1 MTELWEPLDER
12 DARLSLGASGLLA
25 DFNRSGVL
33 TSAAVHVARRTAALA
48 GDHDERVLLA
58 TALAVRAVTQ
68 GSVGADLA
76 RVAEIDPD
84 LPWPAHDGWV
94 AAVDGSAL
102 LAHGVLR
109 HEHGLVYLDRYHR
122 LEVAVRDDLL
132 TRAAYP
138 SPPVD
143 QTRANDVLARIFPS
157 TEGPDSADYTEQR
170 AAARAAVAQWTTV
183 ITGGPGT
190 GKTTT
195 VAGLLAV
202 LHDQAR
208 SRGESLSVAVT
219 APTGK
224 AAARLQESIL
234 AELAGDDGS
243 RFTPDDHE
251 ALAGTQSM
259 TLHRLLGWVRDNN
272 TRFRHDRANR
282 LGHDVVI
289 VDESSM
295 VDLMLMAR
303 LLEAVRPDAR
313 LVLVGDPHQLT
324 SVGAG
329 AVLADVVKG
338 FAERPDSPVCA
349 LRTNHRYGPD
359 IAGLAE
365 ALRDGDGDRAVEVL
379 RRGSE
384 SVTFVEVDGSE
395 AAADALRAD
404 LLTTAHA
411 LRAAGLA
418 GDAEAALAA
427 LDEHRLI
434 CAHRDGPHGV
444 AHWNHQV
451 ERWLAEESGVDH
463 WPLWYAGRP
472 LLVTSNDY
480 GLGIYNGES
489 GAVVRRPDGVLR
501 GVINGSRGALDFAPS
516 RLADVETMH
525 ALTVHKSQGSQAQRI
540 TVLLPPEDSRLLT
553 RELFYTAVTRAQQS
567 VRVVGSEA
575 EVRAAVARQATRA
588 TGLAQRLTDPN

>member
-12 DARLSLGASGLLA
+12 DARLALGASGLLA
-25 DFNRSGVL
+25 DFNRAGVL
-33 TSAAVHVARRTAALA
+33 TAAAVHVARRAAALA
-48 GDHDERVLLA
+48 GDVDDRVLLA
-58 TALAVRAVTQ
+58 AALAVRSVTH

-76 RVAEIDPD
+76 RVGEIDPD
-84 LPWPAHDGWV
+84 LPWPSHDDWV
-94 AAVDGSAL
+94 AAVQGSAL
-102 LAHGVLR
+102 LAQGVLR

-122 LEVAVRDDLL
+122 LEVAVCADLL
-132 TRAAYP
+132 ARAAH
-138 SPPVD
+138 PPPTVD
-143 QTRANDVLARIFPS
+143 EGRVEEVLTRIFPS
-157 TEGPDSADYTEQR
+157 TQAPQDADYTEQR
-170 AAARAAVAQWTTV
+170 AAARAAVQQWTTV

-195 VAGLLAV
+195 VAGLLAI

-208 SRGESLSVAVT
+208 ARGESLSVAVT

-234 AELAGDDGS
+234 AELAGDDGA
-243 RFTPDDHE
+243 RFGPDDRA
-251 ALAGTQSM
+251 ALGTTQSM

-272 TRFRHDRANR
+272 TRFRHDRGNR

-303 LLEAVRPDAR
+303 LLEALRPDSR
-313 LVLVGDPHQLT
+313 LVLVGDPYQLT

-329 AVLADVVKG
+329 AVLADLVHG
-338 FAERPDSPVCA
+338 FAGRPDSPVRS
-349 LRTNHRYGPD
+349 LRTNHRYGPE
-359 IAGLAE
+359 IAALAE
-365 ALRDGDGDRAVEVL
+365 ALRDGDGDRVVEVL
-379 RRGSE
+379 RGGGE
-384 SVTFVEVDGSE
+384 SVAFVEVDGPD

-404 LLTTAHA
+404 LLATGHA

-418 GDAEAALAA
+418 GDAQAA
-427 LDEHRLI
+427 LDALDDHRLI

-451 ERWLAEESGVDH
+451 ERWLAEEAGVDH
-463 WPLWYAGRP
+463 WPVWYAGRP

-489 GAVVRRPDGVLR
+489 GAVIQRPDGSLR
-501 GVINGSRGALDFAPS
+501 GVINGSQGALDFAPS

-525 ALTVHKSQGSQAQRI
+525 ALTVHKSQGSQALRV
-540 TVLLPPEDSRLLT
+540 TVLMPPEDSRLLT
-553 RELFYTAVTRAQQS
+553 RELFYTAITRAKDK
-567 VRVVGSEA
+567 VRVVGTEA
-575 EVRAAVARQATRA
+575 EIRAAVDRRAIRA
-588 TGLAQRLTDPN
+588 TGLRARLAID